1 MAYYNLFFF
10 LRENFWNNL
19 FANIT
24 LMKEEKYSNDTIG
37 LSKKEDDDEV
47 AFQEYIKSASFVF
60 KIISIE
66 LFNNIIE

>member
-1 MAYYNLFFF
+1 
-10 LRENFWNNL
+10 
-19 FANIT
+19 
-24 LMKEEKYSNDTIG
+24 MKEEKYSNDTIG
-37 LSKKEDDDEV
+37 LSKKEDDEV